1 MIICVKLNIDNIFN
15 ISTITNY
22 DRYIVVRRALDG
34 DMPNIVFNISSAQKS
49 NKLIVIS
56 ETLLEIPEVFAR
68 NALVELGDARGT
80 TAEMKLSQI
89 FTSKDD
95 CEPTKDLAKK
105 ILEKFAMPYWGD
117 VCIIAVLMKIN
128 GCCLMKMVYIL

>member
-1 MIICVKLNIDNIFN
+1 MD
-15 ISTITNY
+15 S
-22 DRYIVVRRALDG
+22 

-117 VCIIAVLMKIN
+117 VCIIAVLMKIY
-128 GCCLMKMVYIL
+128 GCCLMKMVYVL